1 MKIAFLAV
9 QLYFLFGCEAAPCS
23 VFTCN
28 VNSASLAQSRLK
40 PNLLDPEICQ
50 TVILDYAT
58 SQNNKLVHHYAVSE
72 FLPDFR
78 ASRQKFKNFKGLIEV
93 YSDGSFGDN
102 FYTMY
107 LVPESRSIFI
117 QSCIDYVR
125 RYDLDGISIR
135 HSPYQRPLYFKKY
148 FPILLQ
154 EMMDAFRNESEKTGR
169 TRLLLYISLLNTKTR
184 IDEDYDIPA
193 LFRSVDIAVV
203 NVKYYSFSPLRSYWT
218 HRHQSRLYG
227 NTTDDEL
234 NINYTVH
241 YYLSKGAVKSKLAIS
256 IGFFGNVFKKVA
268 FKRDFNK
275 SYSIWTHLDY
285 DLICKKLYDY
295 QKLKGRKMRYPDTCP
310 YYFYDNDEY
319 LLYYDDAISL
329 ISKVRYAK
337 EMGLAGVD
345 IWEVSN
351 DDMTGVC
358 GEGPFP
364 LLHLVSQ
371 ECRRP

>member
-117 QSCIDYVR
+117 QSCIDY
-125 RYDLDGISIR
+125 
-135 HSPYQRPLYFKKY
+135 
-148 FPILLQ
+148 